1 MTRLAVFISGRG
13 SNLQAL
19 IDARTR
25 GELAGD
31 IGVVVSS
38 RTGAPGLEKAQRAG
52 LPHCVVDAAGYASR
66 EAFDAEL
73 DRVANQSGCD
83 LICLAGFMRI
93 LTPSFAEAWRDRLVN
108 IHPALLPAFPGTA
121 CHRRVLESGVMI
133 TGCTVHFVR
142 PALDAG
148 PIIAQAAVPV
158 LPGDDEKS
166 LADRVLVAE
175 HRIYPMALNLVLEGR
190 VRVIGERV
198 VVDAPVRA
206 DDMLVNPA
214 PRGGL

>member
-1 MTRLAVFISGRG
+1 MTRIAVFISGRG

-19 IDARTR
+19 IDARAR
-25 GELAGD
+25 GDLAGD

-38 RTGAPGLEKAQRAG
+38 RTGAPGLERARKAG
-52 LPHCVVDAAGYASR
+52 LHHCVVEPADHASR

-73 DRVANQSGCD
+73 DRVAKQTGCG

-93 LTPSFAEAWRDRLVN
+93 LTPGFAQAWRDRILN
-108 IHPALLPAFPGTA
+108 IHPALLPAFPGTD
-121 CHRRVLESGVMI
+121 CHRRVLDSGVMI

-142 PALDAG
+142 PQVDAG

-175 HRIYPMALNLVLEGR
+175 HRIYPLALDLVLQGR
-190 VRVIGERV
+190 VRVIEERV
-198 VVDAPVRA
+198 VVDAPVRS

-214 PRGGL
+214 P

>member
-1 MTRLAVFISGRG
+1 MTRIAVFISGRG

-19 IDARTR
+19 IDARVR
-25 GELAGD
+25 GDLAGD
-31 IGVVVSS
+31 IGVVASS
-38 RTGAPGLEKAQRAG
+38 RPGAPGLEKARKAG
-52 LPHCVVDAAGYASR
+52 LDHCVVDAGGYASR

-73 DRVANQSGCD
+73 DHVANQAGCS

-93 LTPSFAEAWRDRLVN
+93 LTPGFAQAWRDRILN
-108 IHPALLPAFPGTA
+108 IHPALLPAFPGTD
-121 CHRRVLESGVMI
+121 CHRRVLESGVKI

-142 PALDAG
+142 PQLDAG

-158 LPGDDEKS
+158 LPGDDEKN

-175 HRIYPMALNLVLEGR
+175 HRIYPLALNLVLQGR
-190 VRVIGERV
+190 VRVIAERV
-198 VVDAPVRA
+198 VVDAPVRT

-214 PRGGL
+214 C

>member
-1 MTRLAVFISGRG
+1 MTRIAVFISGRG

-19 IDARTR
+19 IDARAR
-25 GELAGD
+25 GDLAAD

-38 RTGAPGLEKAQRAG
+38 RTGAPGLERAQEAG
-52 LPHCVVDAAGYASR
+52 LDHCVVDAGDYASR
-66 EAFDAEL
+66 ETFDAEL
-73 DRVANQSGCD
+73 DRVANQAGCG

-93 LTPSFAEAWRDRLVN
+93 LTPGFVEAWRDRILN
-108 IHPALLPAFPGTA
+108 IHPALLPAFPGTD

-142 PALDAG
+142 PQVDAG

-175 HRIYPMALNLVLEGR
+175 HRIYPRALDLVLQGR
-190 VRVIGERV
+190 VRVIEERV
-198 VVDAPVRA
+198 VVDAPARA
-206 DDMLVNPA
+206 DDMLANPV
-214 PRGGL
+214 P

>member
-1 MTRLAVFISGRG
+1 MTRIAVFISGRG

-19 IDARTR
+19 IDARAR
-25 GELAGD
+25 GDLAGD

-38 RTGAPGLEKAQRAG
+38 RTGAPGLERARKAG
-52 LPHCVVDAAGYASR
+52 LHHCVVEPADHASR

-73 DRVANQSGCD
+73 DRVAKQTGCG

-93 LTPSFAEAWRDRLVN
+93 LTPGFAQAWRDRILN
-108 IHPALLPAFPGTA
+108 IHPALLPAFPGTD
-121 CHRRVLESGVMI
+121 CHRRVLDSGVMI

-142 PALDAG
+142 PQVDAG

-166 LADRVLVAE
+166 LADRVRVAE
-175 HRIYPMALNLVLEGR
+175 HRIYPLALDLVLQGR
-190 VRVIGERV
+190 VRVIEERV
-198 VVDAPVRA
+198 VVDAPVRS

-214 PRGGL
+214 P

>member
-1 MTRLAVFISGRG
+1 MTRIAVFISGRG

-19 IDARTR
+19 IDARAR
-25 GELAGD
+25 GDLAGD

-38 RTGAPGLEKAQRAG
+38 RTGAPGLERARKAG
-52 LPHCVVDAAGYASR
+52 LDHCVVEPADHASR

-73 DRVANQSGCD
+73 DRVANQAGCG

-93 LTPSFAEAWRDRLVN
+93 LTPGFAQAWRDRILN
-108 IHPALLPAFPGTA
+108 IHPALLPAFPGTD

-142 PALDAG
+142 PQVDAG

-175 HRIYPMALNLVLEGR
+175 HRIYPLALDLVLQGR
-190 VRVIGERV
+190 VRVIEERV
-198 VVDAPVRA
+198 IVDAPVRA

-214 PRGGL
+214 P

>member
-1 MTRLAVFISGRG
+1 MTRIAVFISGRG

-25 GELAGD
+25 GDLAGD

-38 RTGAPGLEKAQRAG
+38 RTGAPGLERARNAG
-52 LPHCVVDAAGYASR
+52 LDHCIVEPADHASR
-66 EAFDAEL
+66 QAFDAEL
-73 DRVANQSGCD
+73 DRVANQAGCG

-93 LTPSFAEAWRDRLVN
+93 LTPGFVEAWRDRILN
-108 IHPALLPAFPGTA
+108 IHPALLPAFPGTD

-133 TGCTVHFVR
+133 TGCTVHFAR
-142 PALDAG
+142 PQVDAG

-175 HRIYPMALNLVLEGR
+175 HRIYPLALDLVLQGR
-190 VRVIGERV
+190 VRVIEERV

-214 PRGGL
+214 P

>member
-1 MTRLAVFISGRG
+1 MTRIAVFISGRG

-19 IDARTR
+19 IDARNR
-25 GELAGD
+25 GDLAGD

-38 RTGAPGLEKAQRAG
+38 RTGAPGLERARRAG
-52 LPHCVVDAAGYASR
+52 LDHCVVDAADYASR

-73 DRVANQSGCD
+73 DRVVNQAGCS

-93 LTPSFAEAWRDRLVN
+93 LTPGFVEAWRDRILN

-121 CHRRVLESGVMI
+121 CHRRVLEGGVKI

-142 PALDAG
+142 PQVDAG

-175 HRIYPMALNLVLEGR
+175 HRIYPLALNLVLQGR
-190 VRVIGERV
+190 VRVIEERV

-206 DDMLVNPA
+206 DDMLANPV
-214 PRGGL
+214 P

>member
-1 MTRLAVFISGRG
+1 MTKLAVFISGRG

-19 IDARTR
+19 IDARAR

-38 RTGAPGLEKAQRAG
+38 RAGVPGLEKAQRAG
-52 LPHCVVDAAGYASR
+52 LPHCVVDAADYASR

-73 DRVANQSGCD
+73 DHVANQAGCG

-93 LTPSFAEAWRDRLVN
+93 LTPAFAEAWRDRLVN

-121 CHRRVLESGVMI
+121 CHRRVLESGVTI

-158 LPGDDEKS
+158 LPGDDEGS

-190 VRVIGERV
+190 VRVVGERV

-206 DDMLVNPA
+206 DDMLINPA
-214 PRGGL
+214 P

>member
-19 IDARTR
+19 IDARAR
-25 GELAGD
+25 GELAGE

-38 RTGAPGLEKAQRAG
+38 RTGAPGLERAQEAG
-52 LPHCVVDAAGYASR
+52 LRHRVVDAADYASR
-66 EAFDAEL
+66 EDFDAEL
-73 DRVANQSGCD
+73 DNVANQAGCG

-93 LTPSFAEAWRDRLVN
+93 LTPGFADAWRNRLVN

-121 CHRRVLESGVMI
+121 CHRHVLESGVMI

-158 LPGDDEKS
+158 LPGDDERS

-175 HRIYPMALNLVLEGR
+175 HRLYPMALNLVLQGR

-198 VVDAPVRA
+198 VVDAPVRPG
-206 DDMLVNPA
+206 DMLVNPA
-214 PRGGL
+214 P

>member
-19 IDARTR
+19 IDARAR

-38 RTGAPGLEKAQRAG
+38 RNGAPGLEKARKAG
-52 LPHCVVDAAGYASR
+52 LDHCVVDPADYASR

-73 DRVANQSGCD
+73 GHVANQAGCG

-93 LTPSFAEAWRDRLVN
+93 LTPGFADAWRDRILN

-158 LPGDDEKS
+158 LPGDDEES
-166 LADRVLVAE
+166 LADRVLAAE
-175 HRIYPMALNLVLEGR
+175 HRIYPLALNLVLQGR
-190 VRVIGERV
+190 VRVIGERA

-206 DDMLVNPA
+206 DDILVSPA
-214 PRGGL
+214 A

>member
-1 MTRLAVFISGRG
+1 MTRIAVFISGRG

-19 IDARTR
+19 IDARSR
-25 GELAGD
+25 GDLAGD
-31 IGVVVSS
+31 IGVVASS
-38 RTGAPGLEKAQRAG
+38 RSRAPGLEKARKAG
-52 LPHCVVDAAGYASR
+52 IDHRVVEASDYASR

-73 DRVANQSGCD
+73 DHVANQAGCS

-93 LTPSFAEAWRDRLVN
+93 LTPGFTQAWRDRILN
-108 IHPALLPAFPGTA
+108 IHPSLLPAFPGTA

-142 PALDAG
+142 PRPDAG

-158 LPGDDEKS
+158 LSGDDEKS

-175 HRIYPMALNLVLEGR
+175 HRIYPLALNLVLQGR
-190 VRVIGERV
+190 ARVVEECV
-198 VVDAPVRA
+198 VVDAPVRP
-206 DDMLVNPA
+206 DDMLINPA
-214 PRGGL
+214 S

>member
-1 MTRLAVFISGRG
+1 MTRIAVFISGRG

-19 IDARTR
+19 IDARAR
-25 GELAGD
+25 GDLAGD

-38 RTGAPGLEKAQRAG
+38 RTGAPGLERARKAG
-52 LPHCVVDAAGYASR
+52 LDHCVVEPADHASR

-73 DRVANQSGCD
+73 DRVAKQTGCG

-93 LTPSFAEAWRDRLVN
+93 LTPGFAQAWRDRILN
-108 IHPALLPAFPGTA
+108 IHPALLPAFPGTD
-121 CHRRVLESGVMI
+121 CHRRVLDSGVMI

-142 PALDAG
+142 PQVDAG

-166 LADRVLVAE
+166 LADRVRVAE
-175 HRIYPMALNLVLEGR
+175 HRIYPLALDLVLQGR
-190 VRVIGERV
+190 VRVIEERV
-198 VVDAPVRA
+198 VVDAPVRS

-214 PRGGL
+214 P

>member
-19 IDARTR
+19 IDARAR

-38 RTGAPGLEKAQRAG
+38 RPGAPGLERARKAG
-52 LPHCVVDAAGYASR
+52 LRCCVVDAADYDSR
-66 EAFDAEL
+66 EAFDTALE
-73 DRVANQSGCD
+73 RVANEAGCS

-93 LTPSFAEAWRDRLVN
+93 LSPGFADAWRDRLVN
-108 IHPALLPAFPGTA
+108 IHPTLLPAFPGTA
-121 CHRRVLESGVMI
+121 CHRRVLDSGVRI

-158 LPGDDEKS
+158 LSGDDEET
-166 LADRVLVAE
+166 LARRVLVAE
-175 HRIYPMALNLVLEGR
+175 HKIYPMALNLVLQGR
-190 VRVIGERV
+190 VRVTAERV
-198 VVDAPVRA
+198 VVDASVRA
-206 DDMLVNPA
+206 DNQLFNPE
-214 PRGGL
+214 P

>member
-1 MTRLAVFISGRG
+1 MTRIAVFISGRG

-19 IDARTR
+19 IDARAR
-25 GELAGD
+25 GDLAGD

-38 RTGAPGLEKAQRAG
+38 RTGAPGLERARKAG
-52 LPHCVVDAAGYASR
+52 LDHCVVEPADHASR

-73 DRVANQSGCD
+73 DRVANQAGCG

-93 LTPSFAEAWRDRLVN
+93 LTPGFVEAWRDRILN
-108 IHPALLPAFPGTA
+108 IHPALLPAFPGTD

-133 TGCTVHFVR
+133 TGCTVHLVR
-142 PALDAG
+142 PQVDAG

-175 HRIYPMALNLVLEGR
+175 HRIYPLALDLVLQGR
-190 VRVIGERV
+190 VRVIEERV

-214 PRGGL
+214 P

>member
-1 MTRLAVFISGRG
+1 MTKLAVFISGRG

-19 IDARTR
+19 IEARAR
-25 GELAGD
+25 GELAGE

-38 RTGAPGLEKAQRAG
+38 RTGAPGLEKAEEAG
-52 LPHCVVDAAGYASR
+52 LPHCVVDPAGYASR

-73 DRVANQSGCD
+73 DHVANQAGCG

-93 LTPSFAEAWRDRLVN
+93 LTPAFAEAWRNRLVN
-108 IHPALLPAFPGTA
+108 IHPALLPAFPGTS
-121 CHRRVLESGVMI
+121 CHRRVLESGVTI
-133 TGCTVHFVR
+133 TGCTVHYVR

-206 DDMLVNPA
+206 NDMLVNPA
-214 PRGGL
+214 P

>member
-19 IDARTR
+19 IDARAR
-25 GELAGD
+25 GELAGE

-38 RTGAPGLEKAQRAG
+38 RTGAPGLERAQEAG
-52 LPHCVVDAAGYASR
+52 LRHRVVDAADYASR
-66 EAFDAEL
+66 EDFDAEL
-73 DRVANQSGCD
+73 DNVANQAGCG

-93 LTPSFAEAWRDRLVN
+93 LTPGFADAWRNRLVN

-158 LPGDDEKS
+158 LPGDDERS

-175 HRIYPMALNLVLEGR
+175 HRLYPMALNLVLQGR

-198 VVDAPVRA
+198 VVDAPVRPG
-206 DDMLVNPA
+206 DMLVNPA
-214 PRGGL
+214 P